1 MNNLNIL
8 NNYKKEFYFNTP
20 FPHIEID
27 NTLNDNIY
35 KKLEDEYKIIVSYL
49 EKNYKFENNVRL
61 QINSKKIL
69 EDSFFKKTIWYDFV
83 KFHTSKEFF
92 DQIMNIFEKDIDFN
106 YSSINIDKS
115 KEILGIRS
123 NQLENNKSN
132 FVIDCQPGINT
143 PVKQKSS
150 VRGPHVDNPV
160 ELIGGLFYLKND
172 KDMATGGDLNLFES
186 SKKFILKVKQK
197 LITKKI

>member
-92 DQIMNIFEKDIDFN
+92 
-106 YSSINIDKS
+106 
-115 KEILGIRS
+115 
-123 NQLENNKSN
+123 
-132 FVIDCQPGINT
+132 
-143 PVKQKSS
+143 
-150 VRGPHVDNPV
+150 
-160 ELIGGLFYLKND
+160 
-172 KDMATGGDLNLFES
+172 
-186 SKKFILKVKQK
+186 
-197 LITKKI
+197 

>member
-61 QINSKKIL
+61 QINSKK
-69 EDSFFKKTIWYDFV
+69 Y
-83 KFHTSKEFF
+83 
-92 DQIMNIFEKDIDFN
+92 
-106 YSSINIDKS
+106 
-115 KEILGIRS
+115 
-123 NQLENNKSN
+123 
-132 FVIDCQPGINT
+132 
-143 PVKQKSS
+143 
-150 VRGPHVDNPV
+150 
-160 ELIGGLFYLKND
+160 
-172 KDMATGGDLNLFES
+172 
-186 SKKFILKVKQK
+186 
-197 LITKKI
+197 

>member
-61 QINSKKIL
+61 QLNSRIL
-69 EDSFFKKTIWYDFV
+69 CVETLSKT
-83 KFHTSKEFF
+83 HT
-92 DQIMNIFEKDIDFN
+92 DQERN
-106 YSSINIDKS
+106 SR
-115 KEILGIRS
+115 L
-123 NQLENNKSN
+123 L
-132 FVIDCQPGINT
+132 
-143 PVKQKSS
+143 
-150 VRGPHVDNPV
+150 
-160 ELIGGLFYLKND
+160 
-172 KDMATGGDLNLFES
+172 
-186 SKKFILKVKQK
+186 
-197 LITKKI
+197 